1 MISNITS
8 NNANSALTYAMNK
21 EGSVVLNV
29 HGMYGETPEQL
40 ALEMKA
46 ISDQRNIKNAVMHIS
61 LSLNEERA
69 SDEQWKA
76 AADAHLMK
84 MGFDLNKTQYALVR
98 HNDSEH
104 DHVHVV
110 VNRVQIDGSVVSD
123 SNTYKRSHEAT
134 RAAEIAAGLNVFEKG
149 QEPSHK
155 GKMHDLRASIDNA
168 LVQHKDYSSFKVA
181 LADQGINL
189 IENRS
194 KTTGFLNGLSYELAE
209 SGQVWK
215 GSALGKAYSLNG
227 LEKQGLQT
235 GRPTQ
240 HTAQSQ
246 ITSEAK
252 ANIAKSQSQP
262 KKSAAHDS
270 SKATQARIDAE
281 KARLHG
287 HTNAA
292 KASAQS
298 DEAKRLKAL
307 EHHKKLE
314 QEEEFE

>member
-8 NNANSALTYAMNK
+8 NNANSALSYAMEK
-21 EGSVVLNV
+21 ADAQVIKL
-29 HGMYGETPEQL
+29 HGLYTQNHTDL
-40 ALEMKA
+40 AQEMRA
-46 ISDQRNIKNAVMHIS
+46 ISDLRNIKNPVMHIS
-61 LSLNEERA
+61 LSLENGERA
-69 SDEQWKA
+69 SNEQWKL
-76 AADAHLMK
+76 AADAHLIK

-134 RAAEIAAGLNVFEKG
+134 RATEIAAGLKVFEKG

-155 GKMHDLRASIDNA
+155 GKMHDLRSSIDNA
-168 LVQHKDYSSFKVA
+168 LSSHKNYNDFRTA
-181 LADQGINL
+181 LANVGINT

-194 KTTGFLNGLSYELAE
+194 KTTGYLSGLSYELAE

-215 GSALGKAYSLNG
+215 GSAIGKSYSLNG

-240 HTAQSQ
+240 LTAQAS
-246 ITSEAK
+246 SEAK
-252 ANIAKSQSQP
+252 NNSAKTNTQP
-262 KKSAAHDS
+262 KKSATHDS
-270 SKATQARIDAE
+270 SGATQARVDSE

-298 DEAKRLKAL
+298 DEAKRLQAIR
-307 EHHKKLE
+307 HKQHE
-314 QEEEFE
+314 DEME